1 MQLNFAVKIID
12 LRDAYKKLSL
22 AGATPLIVVEE
33 QGVVDLDAVR
43 QAVLPLIFAT
53 HPAIV
58 CLSAGSLK
66 HFTSGSRDGLISPL
80 HFEHRAPSFFATISC
95 H

>member
-53 HPAIV
+53 HPVI
-58 CLSAGSLK
+58 CLSVGSLK

-80 HFEHRAPSFFATISC
+80 HFEHRAPSLFTTISC

>member
-1 MQLNFAVKIID
+1 MQLNFAVKIIY

-58 CLSAGSLK
+58 CQLD
-66 HFTSGSRDGLISPL
+66 H
-80 HFEHRAPSFFATISC
+80 
-95 H
+95 